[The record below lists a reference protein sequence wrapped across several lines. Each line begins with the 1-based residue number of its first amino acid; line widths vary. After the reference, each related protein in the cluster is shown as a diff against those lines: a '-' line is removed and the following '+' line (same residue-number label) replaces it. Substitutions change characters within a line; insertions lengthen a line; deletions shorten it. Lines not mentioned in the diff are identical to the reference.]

1 LSPSSPNVGEN
12 VTHDGTAIVPAW
24 KKELNERLAA
34 TRSRRLRNREE
45 QVPLPGL
52 EDIERKVESR
62 ASRLAAKVAQ
72 RYANAPSYS
81 ELLAA
86 ERARVEVA
94 SDALPASGGNYF
106 SPQPQDVSQAAPVA
120 AVSVSAKQPTSPE
133 PSEPDD
139 EVGFSG
145 VVEPLAANLI
155 DVPRELVAPRKIR
168 PRLAEGPLRVSA
180 PAGRDQ
186 LKIFEVAP
194 ESISKT
200 VKIEKIPARWAPIR
214 LDEAPAP
221 RNESRSLSQETPLKT
236 AALEDRLMAGIFDLA
251 LVIAAFAIFI
261 LVFVACTAHP
271 PTGKAAL
278 LGAGFVLA
286 GFFLLYQYLFF
297 KFAEGTPGMRYA
309 KIALC
314 TFEDENPTRK
324 AMCRRIL
331 FLLLSA
337 APLGLGFAWAWFD
350 PERLGWHDR
359 LSRIYQRS
367 YS

>member
-12 VTHDGTAIVPAW
+12 VSHEGTAIVPAW

-34 TRSRRLRNREE
+34 TRSRRIRNREE

-86 ERARVEVA
+86 ELARVEVA
-94 SDALPASGGNYF
+94 SAALPASGGNCF

-120 AVSVSAKQPTSPE
+120 AVSVNAKEPASPE
-133 PSEPDD
+133 PPEHD
-139 EVGFSG
+139 EVEFSG

-168 PRLAEGPLRVSA
+168 PRLAEGPLLVSA
-180 PAGRDQ
+180 RAGQDQ

-200 VKIEKIPARWAPIR
+200 VKVEKIPARWAPIR
-214 LDEAPAP
+214 LDAAPAAH
-221 RNESRSLSQETPLKT
+221 NESRSLAQETPLKT
-236 AALEDRLMAGIFDLA
+236 APLEDRLMAGIFDLA

-331 FLLLSA
+331 FLVLAA